1 MSAQA
6 QPLCTPEEYLERER
20 AAPHKSEYYAGEIF
34 AMAGASPSHNLLVA
48 GIIAALG
55 ARLRGTPCATF
66 ASDLR
71 IECGPS
77 GLFCYPDVSVICG
90 PLQYRDAHQDVVT
103 NPALIVEVLSH
114 STEGYDRGAKFAQYR
129 RLASL
134 REYVLVA
141 QDESRLEVF
150 TRGQDNRW
158 TLTEAI
164 GWEAVCPLTSLDIA
178 LPLSEVY
185 ERVELPRVGIVTEQE
200 ALGQSAG

>member
-6 QPLCTPEEYLERER
+6 QFFCTPEEYLERER

-48 GIIAALG
+48 GMIAALS
-55 ARLRGTPCATF
+55 ARLRGTPCGTF

-71 IECGPS
+71 VECGPS

-90 PLQYRDAHQDVVT
+90 PPQYRDERQDVVT
-103 NPALIVEVLSH
+103 NPTLIVEVLST

-134 REYVLVA
+134 CEYVLVS
-141 QDESRLEVF
+141 QDEARMEVF
-150 TRGQDNRW
+150 TRGGDGRW
-158 TLTEAI
+158 TLTEAV
-164 GWEAVCPLTSLDIA
+164 GLDATCPLSSLDIA

-185 ERVELPRVGIVTEQE
+185 ERMELPGADGVIGE
-200 ALGQSAG
+200 AVPGQSPG

>member
-6 QPLCTPEEYLERER
+6 HFFCTPEEYLERER

-34 AMAGASPSHNLLVA
+34 AMAGASLTHNLLVA
-48 GIIAALG
+48 SMIAALG
-55 ARLRGTPCATF
+55 ARLRGMPCATF

-77 GLFCYPDVSVICG
+77 RLFCYPDVSVICG
-90 PLQYRDAHQDVVT
+90 SLQYRDAHQDVVT
-103 NPALIVEVLSH
+103 NPALIVEVLSA

-134 REYVLVA
+134 REYVLVS
-141 QDESRLEVF
+141 QDEARMEVF
-150 TRGQDNRW
+150 TRGGDGRW
-158 TLTEAI
+158 ALTEAVGPDAI
-164 GWEAVCPLTSLDIA
+164 CPLASLDIA

-185 ERVELPRVGIVTEQE
+185 ERVELPRAGRVIEQ
-200 ALGQSAG
+200 ASPAQSAD